1 MMAWTPVILAI
12 AAYLLG
18 AIPFG
23 LVFARLGGVE
33 DLRQKGSGN
42 IGATNVLRTA
52 GKKAAILTLL
62 ADALKGYLP
71 VLAAVKLGLGETATA
86 VTAFAALAG
95 HIFPVYLKFKGGKG
109 VATGL
114 GVVLG
119 YMPAVGLGVICTWL
133 FVAAVFRY
141 SSLAALA
148 ACASLPLLALW
159 LHPTGEA
166 IVFSLVAGALI
177 IFRHKENIQRLTQ
190 NKEKKIGQKA
200 KLDET

>member
-1 MMAWTPVILAI
+1 MAWTPVILA
-12 AAYLLG
+12 ALAYLLG

-33 DLRQKGSGN
+33 DLRQRGSGN

-62 ADALKGYLP
+62 ADVLKGYLP
-71 VLAAVKLGLGETATA
+71 VLASVKLGLGETATA
-86 VTAFAALAG
+86 VIALSALMG
-95 HIFPVYLKFKGGKG
+95 HIFPVYLKFRGGKG

-119 YMPAVGLGVICTWL
+119 YMPAVGVGALFTWL

-148 ACASLPLLALW
+148 ACASLPLLAFW
-159 LHPTGEA
+159 LHPTREA
-166 IVFSLVAGALI
+166 MVFSVVAGALI
-177 IFRHKENIQRLTQ
+177 IFRHKENIQRLFQ
-190 NKEKKIGQKA
+190 KKEKRIGQRG
-200 KLDET
+200 

>member
-1 MMAWTPVILAI
+1 MMVWTPVILAI

-33 DLRQKGSGN
+33 DLRQRGSGN
-42 IGATNVLRTA
+42 IGATNVLRTV

-71 VLAAVKLGLGETATA
+71 VLASVKLGLGEATTA
-86 VTAFAALAG
+86 VIALSALVG

-109 VATGL
+109 VATGF
-114 GVVLG
+114 GAVMG
-119 YMPAVGLGVICTWL
+119 YMPAVGLGVLCTWL

-148 ACASLPLLALW
+148 ACSSLPLLALW
-159 LHPTGEA
+159 LHPTREA
-166 IVFSLVAGALI
+166 IVFSLAAGALI
-177 IFRHKENIQRLTQ
+177 IFRHKENIQRLLQ
-190 NKEKKIGQKA
+190 DKEKKIAEKTQ
-200 KLDET
+200 